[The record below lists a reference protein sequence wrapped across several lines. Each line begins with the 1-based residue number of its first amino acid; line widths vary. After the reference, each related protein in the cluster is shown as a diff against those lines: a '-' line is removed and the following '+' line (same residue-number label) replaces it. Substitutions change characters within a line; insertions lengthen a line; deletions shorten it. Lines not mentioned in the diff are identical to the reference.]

1 MRTGGWE
8 ASGSAR
14 MPAQAPPHALQ
25 SAHAAAHKFAGAAA
39 AAGTSLMSGTSHA
52 STDMS
57 GSNPTSMS
65 MPMSMSMTF
74 SQSSDVVLLFDWWHP
89 RSGGEYALSL
99 CAIFAICLLQEWL
112 VAQRAVGAA
121 QAASHSS
128 PAESTPLF
136 TEARPPPRRTAVMER
151 AIVHLV
157 YAASVALGFLLM
169 LLVMSFNGGVF
180 LTVVAG
186 LSLSPWAHYD
196 TVTAVE
202 WGAGE
207 QSLWIQNHVN
217 RVRGFR

>member
-1 MRTGGWE
+1 
-8 ASGSAR
+8 

-25 SAHAAAHKFAGAAA
+25 SAHAAAHKFAEAAA
-39 AAGTSLMSGTSHA
+39 APGTSLMSGTSHA
-52 STDMS
+52 RTDMS

-121 QAASHSS
+121 QAAGHSS
-128 PAESTPLF
+128 PAESTPLWD
-136 TEARPPPRRTAVMER
+136 EERRAPPRHTAVMER

-157 YAASVALGFLLM
+157 YSGSVALGFLLM

-186 LSLSPWAHYD
+186 LSTGHALFMPARAAASADNPAMCH
-196 TVTAVE
+196 
-202 WGAGE
+202 
-207 QSLWIQNHVN
+207 
-217 RVRGFR
+217 

>member
-1 MRTGGWE
+1 
-8 ASGSAR
+8 
-14 MPAQAPPHALQ
+14 MPAQAPPPHALHAAAHT
-25 SAHAAAHKFAGAAA
+25 AHAAAHKFAGAAA
-39 AAGTSLMSGTSHA
+39 AAGTSLMSGMSQA

-57 GSNPTSMS
+57 GSNPTSTS

-112 VAQRAVGAA
+112 VAQRAVRAA
-121 QAASHSS
+121 QAAGHSS

-157 YAASVALGFLLM
+157 YAASIALGFLLM

-186 LSLSPWAHYD
+186 LSTGHMLFMPARAAASADNPAMCH
-196 TVTAVE
+196 
-202 WGAGE
+202 
-207 QSLWIQNHVN
+207 
-217 RVRGFR
+217 

>member
-1 MRTGGWE
+1 
-8 ASGSAR
+8 

-25 SAHAAAHKFAGAAA
+25 SAHAAAHAAAHKFAGAGA
-39 AAGTSLMSGTSHA
+39 AAGTSLMSDSGMAHA
-52 STDMS
+52 DMS
-57 GSNPTSMS
+57 VMS
-65 MPMSMSMTF
+65 GPDPRAPMPMTMSMTF

-112 VAQRAVGAA
+112 VARRAIRAA
-121 QAASHSS
+121 QSVGHSS

-136 TEARPPPRRTAVMER
+136 TEARPPPRRTAAMER

-157 YAASVALGFLLM
+157 YAGSVALGFLLM

-186 LSLSPWAHYD
+186 LSTGHALFMPARAAASADNPAMCH
-196 TVTAVE
+196 
-202 WGAGE
+202 
-207 QSLWIQNHVN
+207 
-217 RVRGFR
+217 